1 MSGAKH
7 CAVTAGTRTRCAS
20 PAVSFVA
27 TPESAPMPFQFI
39 RYAGAGLIGTA
50 AHYAVLVVL
59 VQGLSIDVVIASTV
73 GAIAGAGINYALNH
87 RFTFASRELHR
98 RALPRFAVVA
108 AAGIV
113 LNGLVL
119 AAMLAL
125 VGPHYLVA
133 QVVATLAV
141 LVAGYLA
148 NRAWT
153 F

>member
-1 MSGAKH
+1 
-7 CAVTAGTRTRCAS
+7 
-20 PAVSFVA
+20 
-27 TPESAPMPFQFI
+27 MPFQFI
-39 RYAGAGLIGTA
+39 RYAGAGIIGTA

-59 VQGLSIDVVIASTV
+59 VQGLSVGAVAASTV
-73 GAIAGAGINYALNH
+73 GAVAGAGINYALNH

-125 VGPHYLVA
+125 VGAHYLVA

>member
-1 MSGAKH
+1 
-7 CAVTAGTRTRCAS
+7 
-20 PAVSFVA
+20 
-27 TPESAPMPFQFI
+27 
-39 RYAGAGLIGTA
+39 
-50 AHYAVLVVL
+50 
-59 VQGLSIDVVIASTV
+59 
-73 GAIAGAGINYALNH
+73 
-87 RFTFASRELHR
+87 
-98 RALPRFAVVA
+98 
-108 AAGIV
+108 V